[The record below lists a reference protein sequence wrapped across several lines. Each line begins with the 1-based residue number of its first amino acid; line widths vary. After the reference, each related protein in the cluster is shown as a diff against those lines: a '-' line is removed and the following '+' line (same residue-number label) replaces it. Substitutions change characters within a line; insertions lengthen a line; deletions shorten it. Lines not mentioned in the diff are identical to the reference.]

1 MNDDDLYPVFEDDWY
16 ASLNM
21 GIQELRMLYNHIEY
35 SIKMWPGS
43 PARPAEEQEYL
54 HRLRSRI
61 ASVIMQ
67 YNFDM
72 LEME

>member
-21 GIQELRMLYNHIEY
+21 GIQELRMLYSHIEY
-35 SIKMWPGS
+35 SIKMWPGA
-43 PARPAEEQEYL
+43 PARPVEEQEYL
-54 HRLRSRI
+54 QRLKSRI